1 MTNLNLQGQITNSN
15 EVDGG
20 LYIEG
25 EMFNSK
31 KDLDGEM
38 DIITPNAFE
47 MALPEFLSIPMIVEH
62 GQTRKYQKNKI
73 QYENIRYEYLPK
85 DYKMDTPKLLP
96 MSIKVSM
103 IIKDKNVIEDIKNGN
118 LSGFSLNWL
127 IIEGRKDL
135 RTGAELYT
143 EIKPVEL
150 TLTKNPAKKD
160 CYFQIITNDE
170 LVKEYLAKTWQ
181 YEKSN
186 VKIKSIYKNEFNNLF
201 CDVEHLGTKQKSFK
215 VPVENI
221 KSKPILFFKMKSK
234 KFGCVM
240 ANVNTSL
247 IKKLQSKIDKDDLF
261 IEENKTGIEEN
272 PHITI
277 LYGLEPTVKFNDV
290 KNNIKES
297 DSIVRDILDQERL
310 GSNFDVFINEDKEYD
325 VLIIKMHNQNDLIKL
340 RASLEL
346 LPHTKTF
353 DVYIPHITL
362 AYLKK
367 GLGQKYVDI
376 LNDEFNGQGL
386 SFQVTDIVFSSSTQ
400 DTDYDSLLNRRPV
413 LFLFAK
419 RKSKP
424 KPRLILF
431 SKRKSVKNPKDLSI
445 NNLDTKSA
453 KNQLDTALADQISQA
468 IFNEKN
474 EDWSIKSI
482 ENYLSFEGIKK
493 IYNQIIKSTTN
504 LYNNFN
510 GTNYSE
516 KNLPEQISQ
525 FRDLFAKITLFGW
538 QNVNQNDFDKSV
550 IEKINIPKTYKG
562 IDQTTLDNLRTAGKS
577 ANLETITQNRQ
588 QTIWEGNESTLYQ
601 ETMEDLATEDGKEFV
616 GVITAGDNR
625 VGEDHRPND
634 RKYSKYGVNG
644 LNKHSSRHGCRC
656 VYFRGT
662 EAEMLK
668 YGFSKI

>member
-215 VPVENI
+215 IPVENI
-221 KSKPILFFKMKSK
+221 KSK
-234 KFGCVM
+234 
-240 ANVNTSL
+240 
-247 IKKLQSKIDKDDLF
+247 
-261 IEENKTGIEEN
+261 
-272 PHITI
+272 
-277 LYGLEPTVKFNDV
+277 
-290 KNNIKES
+290 
-297 DSIVRDILDQERL
+297 
-310 GSNFDVFINEDKEYD
+310 
-325 VLIIKMHNQNDLIKL
+325 
-340 RASLEL
+340 
-346 LPHTKTF
+346 
-353 DVYIPHITL
+353 
-362 AYLKK
+362 
-367 GLGQKYVDI
+367 
-376 LNDEFNGQGL
+376 
-386 SFQVTDIVFSSSTQ
+386 
-400 DTDYDSLLNRRPV
+400 PV

-510 GTNYSE
+510 GTNYSD